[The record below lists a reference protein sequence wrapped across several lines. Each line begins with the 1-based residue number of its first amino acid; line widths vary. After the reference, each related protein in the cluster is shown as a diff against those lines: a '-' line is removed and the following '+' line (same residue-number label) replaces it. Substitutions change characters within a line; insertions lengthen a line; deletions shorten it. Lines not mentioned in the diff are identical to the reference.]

1 MGRSFL
7 DPVTGSWKRIRKQ
20 LSRSSRSSSPNET
33 LHHHRF
39 AGTILRGS
47 LCRAPIVTAGSP
59 YAERSRLNAGARFG
73 RGYFRSSGIR
83 TTVVAGDPTQAGPY
97 TIRLSIPANTKIQ
110 AHTHR
115 DNRTAIVISGVWY
128 FGYGPIAG
136 EAEEK
141 ALPAGSFYTEPG
153 GVAHFAETK
162 ADPVIVYITGYG
174 PSDTVYVK

>member
-1 MGRSFL
+1 MKPPIIIASLGLFFAVAYAAPL
-7 DPVTGSWKRIRKQ
+7 
-20 LSRSSRSSSPNET
+20 SSPQVRLTPNEVDSMQA
-33 LHHHRF
+33 HESG
-39 AGTILRGS
+39 AGTSG
-47 LCRAPIVTAGSP
+47 V
-59 YAERSRLNAGARFG
+59 
-73 RGYFRSSGIR
+73 SGIR

-97 TIRLSIPANTKIQ
+97 TIRLSIPANIKIQ

-136 EAEEK
+136 EADEK

>member
-1 MGRSFL
+1 MKPTIITASLGLFFAVAYAAPL
-7 DPVTGSWKRIRKQ
+7 
-20 LSRSSRSSSPNET
+20 SSSQVRLTPNEVDSMKA
-33 LHHHRF
+33 HDSG
-39 AGTILRGS
+39 AGTSG
-47 LCRAPIVTAGSP
+47 V
-59 YAERSRLNAGARFG
+59 
-73 RGYFRSSGIR
+73 SGIR

-128 FGYGPIAG
+128 FGYSRIAG

-162 ADPVIVYITGYG
+162 ADTVIVYITGYG

>member
-1 MGRSFL
+1 MKPTIITASLGLLFAVVYAAPL
-7 DPVTGSWKRIRKQ
+7 
-20 LSRSSRSSSPNET
+20 SSPQVRLTPNEVDSIKA
-33 LHHHRF
+33 HDSG
-39 AGTILRGS
+39 AGTSG
-47 LCRAPIVTAGSP
+47 V
-59 YAERSRLNAGARFG
+59 
-73 RGYFRSSGIR
+73 SGIR